1 MDYYSEFHEDNFSA
15 WGGGST
21 PSPCQ
26 EDLPEPVE
34 NKSRMG
40 QINDLLDERLAQTK
54 ALVEAQKMQGGNKLI
69 SILNKTIINIDEKL
83 NDLK

>member
-1 MDYYSEFHEDNFSA
+1 MDYNDFHENNFSA
-15 WGGGST
+15 RGGT
-21 PSPCQ
+21 PTPPPK
-26 EDLPEPVE
+26 EKYPEPVE

-54 ALVEAQKMQGGNKLI
+54 ALKEAEKMQGGNKLI
-69 SILNKTIINIDEKL
+69 SILNKTILNIDDKL